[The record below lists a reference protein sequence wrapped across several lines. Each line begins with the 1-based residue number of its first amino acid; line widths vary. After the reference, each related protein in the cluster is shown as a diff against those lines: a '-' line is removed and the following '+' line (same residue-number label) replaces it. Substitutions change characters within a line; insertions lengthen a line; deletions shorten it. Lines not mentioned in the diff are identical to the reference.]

1 MRGSRRH
8 LGRVLSALAGLALV
22 ATPADARQFSM
33 TRVGADTYVLVDP
46 QSVESV
52 PGGVVRRTWV
62 VSVQRN
68 ILSGETPLPGY
79 VRTLTDYDCI
89 NRETRWRTFQAY
101 ARSGEMLMTR
111 DNPSP
116 AWSPVTSAPDILAA
130 YRTVCEAN
138 TGAAIVSAES
148 IAKIVIALMASW
160 AVSPT
165 PAAKSEP
172 KAAKPP
178 LAAGKAPAA
187 KPPVA
192 AARPATPVP
201 KAAPKT

>member
-1 MRGSRRH
+1 MRRSRRH
-8 LGRVLSALAGLALV
+8 LGRALSVLASLALF
-22 ATPADARQFSM
+22 APAADARQFSM
-33 TRVGADTYVLVDP
+33 SRVGADTYVLVDP
-46 QSVESV
+46 QSVESI

-68 ILSGETPLPGY
+68 ILSGDTPLPGY

-116 AWSPVTSAPDILAA
+116 AWSSVTSAPDILAA
-130 YRTVCEAN
+130 YRAVCEAN
-138 TGAAIVSAES
+138 AGASVISADS
-148 IAKIVIALMASW
+148 IAKVVIALMGSWDGASRPV
-160 AVSPT
+160 VSPG
-165 PAAKSEP
+165 P
-172 KAAKPP
+172 KAAKPAI
-178 LAAGKAPAA
+178 AAGKAPMA

-192 AARPATPVP
+192 TAKPAAPAQ